1 MEMFYGIRDRLK
13 RGKYDFQVREIL
25 RTSPARITVGAP
37 AVILTQLQKK
47 DLRMFLVAS
56 KAFMAKVPVSHV
68 YILNDGTLSVAEEE
82 FLAKHIRRVTFLRLE
97 DYRSSVCPQ
106 GACWERLLS
115 IAELVKKHYVIQLDS
130 DTLAVG
136 NIDEI
141 HANVEA
147 GIAFT
152 LGTWDDQKIEAMR
165 ESCEMAKTKIVGANP
180 HVQQV
185 AESNFEKL
193 KKYNALRYVKGCAGF
208 AGFPQDSFAAD
219 FVEEISAEMEAAI
232 GRKWHEWGSEQVMSN
247 IVVSNIPGAVVLP
260 HPKYSSCEN
269 LDNYLPA
276 FIHFIGYCRFN
287 KGAYA
292 RLSCQVIKGLPGA
305 GDQAAGA

>member
-1 MEMFYGIRDRLK
+1 MFYGIRDRLK

-25 RTSPARITVGAP
+25 HTSPARITTGSP

-47 DLRMFLVAS
+47 DLRMFLIAS
-56 KAFMAKVPVSHV
+56 KAFMAKVPVGHV
-68 YILNDGTLSVAEEE
+68 YILNDGTLTAVDEE
-82 FLAKHIRRVTFLRLE
+82 LLVKHMQSVTFLRLD
-97 DYRSSVCPQ
+97 DYRSPVCPQ

-115 IAELVKKHYVIQLDS
+115 IAELVKEHYVIQLDS
-130 DTLAVG
+130 DTLAIG
-136 NIDEI
+136 NIDEVC
-141 HANVEA
+141 ANVER

-152 LGTWDDQKIEAMR
+152 LGTWDDQKIESMHKQ
-165 ESCEMAKTKIVGANP
+165 CEMAKIKISGANP

-185 AESNFEKL
+185 AEANFEKI
-193 KKYNALRYVKGCAGF
+193 KKYNSLLYVKGCAGF
-208 AGFPQDSFAAD
+208 AGFPKGSFTSD

-232 GRKWHEWGSEQVMSN
+232 GCKWHEWGSEQVMSN

-269 LDNYLPA
+269 LDNFLPA

-292 RLSCQVIKGLPGA
+292 RLSQQVIKGLRNA
-305 GDQAAGA
+305 Q